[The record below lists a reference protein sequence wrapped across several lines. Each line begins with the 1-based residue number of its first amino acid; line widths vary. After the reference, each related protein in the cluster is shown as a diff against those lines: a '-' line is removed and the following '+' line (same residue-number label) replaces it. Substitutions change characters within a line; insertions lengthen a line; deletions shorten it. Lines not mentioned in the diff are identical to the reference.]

1 MRREHLRDHRAEASL
16 FRFRATISALLVVIL
31 IAVVLT
37 RLTYLQILNHK
48 HYTTLSHDNR
58 VKLLPIGPTRGLIYD
73 RNGVILAENQA
84 AYSLEIIPEQ
94 VEDMEQLLDQIKS
107 LINIREHDLKQF
119 NKRLK
124 YKQKFDNIPLRFR
137 LSDREVARIAAVLHR
152 LPGVQIVAS
161 LNRHYPLGKTFSHVL
176 GYIGRKDLNDIKR
189 LDPTNY
195 ISTNH
200 IGKTGIEKFYE
211 STLHGTV
218 GYQQVESNAQGRIL
232 RILEQTLPA
241 TGKDI
246 HLTIDAALQAIAE
259 QAMGKHNGSIV
270 AMDPRN
276 GQILAIISTP
286 GFDPNPFVNGIAFK
300 DYDALRKNESRPLY
314 NRSLQGRYPPGST
327 IKPFIGLAGLKYGI
341 TNEHYEIFCP
351 GYFIIPFGEKRKFRD
366 WKKTGHGT
374 VNLDQAI
381 TQSCDVF
388 FYNLSLHL
396 SIDRI
401 SPFLKAFGFG
411 RKTGIDMPIESSG
424 LLPSRKWKREKRNQ
438 PWFPGETLN
447 TGIGQGFLLAT
458 PLQLATATAILANK
472 GKPVRPHLVLGS
484 SIPGQRLETDPLLQ
498 QVQQRYW
505 DYIQKAMTHVVHNYR
520 GTARRIA
527 NSRFKVAGKTGTS
540 QVFGIKQE
548 EEYEEKK
555 VAIKLRDHA
564 LFIAFAPV
572 KNPRI
577 AIAVV
582 IENGG
587 SGGKIAAPIAS
598 KIINHYMAG
607 KIK

>member
-1 MRREHLRDHRAEASL
+1 MRREHLRDHRAEARL
-16 FRFRATISALLVVIL
+16 FRFRAIISTLLVMIL
-31 IAVVLT
+31 IAIVLT
-37 RLTYLQILNHK
+37 RLTYLQIFNHK

-94 VEDMEQLLDQIKS
+94 VEDMEQLLGQIKS

-232 RILEQTLPA
+232 RVLEQTLPT

-259 QAMGKHNGSIV
+259 QALGKYSGSIV

-276 GQILAIISTP
+276 GQILAMISTP

-381 TQSCDVF
+381 TQSCDVY

-424 LLPSRKWKREKRNQ
+424 LLPSRKWKREKRHQ

-505 DYIQKAMTHVVHNYR
+505 DYIQKAMTHVVHSYR
-520 GTARRIA
+520 GTARRIV

-577 AIAVV
+577 AIAVI

-587 SGGKIAAPIAS
+587 SGGRVAAPIAS